1 MEGDCALAEVERG
14 EEEGA
19 VPLSNYQSRVPRV
32 AVPSWDGG
40 VRVPVPFQVEV
51 PACEVP
57 SSWEVGEVPA
67 RGVRNSEEAGL
78 LGAWGEGREQV
89 TYHVR
94 KLVLREYWNEID
106 ICFQSCVGM
115 EVQIG
120 MVPWEEPLDPYLVQ
134 DVVVHS

>member
-1 MEGDCALAEVERG
+1 MEGECALAEVERG

-19 VPLSNYQSRVPRV
+19 VPSSNYQSRVPRV

-94 KLVLREYWNEID
+94 KLVLRVIP
-106 ICFQSCVGM
+106 FQMSKSCDSRLP
-115 EVQIG
+115 I
-120 MVPWEEPLDPYLVQ
+120 LL
-134 DVVVHS
+134 

>member
-40 VRVPVPFQVEV
+40 VRVPVPFQAEV

-94 KLVLREYWNEID
+94 KLVLREYWNGID
-106 ICFQSCVGM
+106 ICFQSCVGV